1 MNFGESKPTESSGT
15 TEQKYSIQKLS
26 LFIDKFLKVLEIDLG
41 RLHQHRRNIEK
52 YARLDDL
59 YSLNKEQVNAGRT
72 VQQIKA
78 NIRELEKAR
87 GRIIDEDLPKF
98 DDKLKHVKAKAL
110 VAITEYIEDDRTAED
125 DESDVDVCDNMLPSD
140 FPRQQRR
147 QSDESDYMCDKLV
160 PHSLPVQL
168 ERGSYIPQLQVYNVP
183 EHSEAAESWQNL
195 KENLVDLNHMVYE
208 FSSLVEQQQEKLDN
222 IEENLERAHGDVQSG
237 VKNLS
242 KGAKLKTAMI
252 PLAGALVGGIVGGPL
267 GFVAGAKLGGVAA
280 AVGGGVIGFVGGKV
294 LKRRQQQAAEIELGN
309 LSKKG
314 SVSLPDLTTLE
325 ETSAQTVDKKGD

>member
-1 MNFGESKPTESSGT
+1 MNFGETKPAETGT
-15 TEQKYSIQKLS
+15 VPTEQKYSIQKLS

-98 DDKLKHVKAKAL
+98 DDKLKHVKAKAIA
-110 VAITEYIEDDRTAED
+110 AITEYIGDDHTAED
-125 DESDVDVCDNMLPSD
+125 DESDAEVCDNMLPSNL
-140 FPRQQRR
+140 PLQRR
-147 QSDESDYMCDKLV
+147 QSDQGDYLCEELV

-183 EHSEAAESWQNL
+183 EDSQAAQSWQNL

-222 IEENLERAHGDVQSG
+222 IEENLEKAHGNVQSG

-294 LKRRQQQAAEIELGN
+294 FKRHRQQAAEIELSN

-314 SVSLPDLTTLE
+314 SVSLPDLTNTE
-325 ETSAQTVDKKGD
+325 EAPSNTGNKNA